1 VFFHI
6 LFWIAVWFFFAYFF
20 SYNSEDKYFVMW
32 FSTCL
37 LPVTMALSYF
47 MVYFLI
53 PKYLLTKKYL
63 PFALYTFYAFI
74 FTSYALVLIIYGF
87 LVFRL
92 TFNISAM
99 PPMSRN
105 FLFIFILVLLVAG
118 LISMQFVLN
127 QTFKTASR
135 NKELQ
140 NKILATQLQLKQQE
154 LHYLKMQIQ
163 PHFLFNTLNTIYGLA
178 MKQSARTPE
187 TILKLSNLLD
197 YILYRVD
204 KPLVNLSEEVSHIR
218 EYIELERIRFQESL
232 KVSFSSD
239 EISDDI
245 TIAPMLLIPFVENAF
260 KHGTLKQGFLEIDI
274 KITVKPDLFRISI
287 KNSFI
292 DSQDTEKEIKPGIGL
307 NNIRKRLELNYP
319 GRYVLDHKVLGDI
332 YMVDLEINL
341 CNNTKHGSNNTLPD
355 S

>member
-1 VFFHI
+1 MFFHI

-127 QTFKTASR
+127 QTFKRLPVKGIA
-135 NKELQ
+135 
-140 NKILATQLQLKQQE
+140 KQDTCNS
-154 LHYLKMQIQ
+154 IA
-163 PHFLFNTLNTIYGLA
+163 I
-178 MKQSARTPE
+178 E
-187 TILKLSNLLD
+187 TTGVAL
-197 YILYRVD
+197 
-204 KPLVNLSEEVSHIR
+204 P
-218 EYIELERIRFQESL
+218 
-232 KVSFSSD
+232 
-239 EISDDI
+239 
-245 TIAPMLLIPFVENAF
+245 ENA
-260 KHGTLKQGFLEIDI
+260 K
-274 KITVKPDLFRISI
+274 
-287 KNSFI
+287 
-292 DSQDTEKEIKPGIGL
+292 
-307 NNIRKRLELNYP
+307 
-319 GRYVLDHKVLGDI
+319 
-332 YMVDLEINL
+332 
-341 CNNTKHGSNNTLPD
+341 SNPIFC
-355 S
+355 